1 MAPPELLALGDI
13 MLLDDDDDE
22 LGGDGHP
29 KLSDIQEQL
38 QKQAELIRDLR
49 VQRDY
54 LISQILHERERWQAE
69 RDGWD
74 RTSEALIARY
84 SRKPGGSAKDEVH
97 LAPLSVFGLHNF
109 YMQQLAHR
117 CAVYE
122 SDNKSLKEKVSIC
135 VYSHRSL
142 M

>member
-1 MAPPELLALGDI
+1 MILPSPTMAPPEPLALGDI
-13 MLLDDDDDE
+13 MLLDDDEDE
-22 LGGDGHP
+22 LEGDGHP

-54 LISQILHERERWQAE
+54 LIAQILHERERWQAE

-84 SRKPGGSAKDEVH
+84 SRKASGSAKDEVH
-97 LAPLSVFGLHNF
+97 LVAL
-109 YMQQLAHR
+109 
-117 CAVYE
+117 
-122 SDNKSLKEKVSIC
+122 C
-135 VYSHRSL
+135 VYSAYTTSACSNWRTVAQFTSRIINL
-142 M
+142 

>member
-1 MAPPELLALGDI
+1 MMAPPEPLALGDI

-22 LGGDGHP
+22 LEGDGHP

-38 QKQAELIRDLR
+38 QKQADLIRDLR

-54 LISQILHERERWQAE
+54 LISQILQERERWQAA

-84 SRKPGGSAKDEVH
+84 SRKANGSAKDEVH
-97 LAPLSVFGLHNF
+97 LTALYVCSAYTSSAF
-109 YMQQLAHR
+109 
-117 CAVYE
+117 
-122 SDNKSLKEKVSIC
+122 
-135 VYSHRSL
+135 RS
-142 M
+142 